1 MTNRTE
7 NGQNMPETE
16 KKGGLTPE
24 EKMMLEKLKM
34 PINITNG
41 FRILFTVS
49 SLVILIVIFGISKKA
64 DASWFEKVNL
74 FLYEL
79 LIWNIVFTVLTTIAK
94 FVFVVRY
101 NKFVKKL

>member
-1 MTNRTE
+1 MTTGTE
-7 NGQNMPETE
+7 MEKNMPEAGN
-16 KKGGLTPE
+16 KGGLSPE

-34 PINITNG
+34 PINISNG

-49 SLVILIVIFGISKKA
+49 SLFILIAIFGIAKKA

-79 LIWNIVFTVLTTIAK
+79 LIWNIVLTILATVAK
-94 FVFVVRY
+94 FLFVVRY

>member
-1 MTNRTE
+1 MSETN
-7 NGQNMPETE
+7 Q
-16 KKGGLTPE
+16 KGGLTPE

-34 PINITNG
+34 PINVSNG

-49 SLVILIVIFGISKKA
+49 SLFILIVIFCISKKA

-74 FLYEL
+74 FMYEL
-79 LIWNIVFTVLTTIAK
+79 LIWNIVLTILASVAK